1 MAQSLL
7 NTKENKNKSR
17 EHLLTHL
24 MEGEGWG
31 GRGRGAERAS
41 ERGAQI
47 QRARLLATGHTP
59 DELCS
64 SGMFFRARLHLL
76 LSNGEAAEG

>member
-1 MAQSLL
+1 MCSPL
-7 NTKENKNKSR
+7 SDR
-17 EHLLTHL
+17 TH
-24 MEGEGWG
+24 
-31 GRGRGAERAS
+31 
-41 ERGAQI
+41 
-47 QRARLLATGHTP
+47 P